1 MTTPMH
7 RKKTVRWVL
16 LAALAAGFTLLLL
29 QWRAPLTQVSADA
42 ANVAS
47 NDQQATSAQSPSSG
61 HTLAEAPASLR
72 ERLHQS
78 LLRGAQQASAE
89 QLTQALN
96 TLRWTDSEWQADPA
110 AGLQRIQQRCQQQLS
125 RAFERNADDSDI
137 QQLCEQQLLLS
148 LAESQGLTLEQ
159 ASRFIAISQENPQPL
174 KQFQQRSPLSDFDN
188 PLQFF
193 EQYWAS
199 QDALFGTN
207 ISHKVFGAQRDGM
220 RFNQRFQDF
229 LAQAKNLPLKD
240 RLTWYE
246 QQQQQFASQHGQP
259 LSVLS
264 SDAIDHV
271 NRLISLYEAGDSAN
285 ADDKLQQ
292 RYQLRRQYLS
302 ETSAERWRKR
312 EERQLNESGA
322 LAELN

>member
-1 MTTPMH
+1 MQRLTII
-7 RKKTVRWVL
+7 RLVL
-16 LAALAAGFTLLLL
+16 LAALATGFTVLLL
-29 QWRAPLTQVSADA
+29 QWRTPLTQVGGDSVSLVTDPQSDA
-42 ANVAS
+42 
-47 NDQQATSAQSPSSG
+47 SPE
-61 HTLAEAPASLR
+61 HTLADAPASLR

-78 LLRGAQQASAE
+78 LLRGAQQAAAR
-89 QLTQALN
+89 QLTQSLN
-96 TLRWTDSEWQADPA
+96 TLHWHESEWQADPN
-110 AGLQRIQQRCQQQLS
+110 AGLERLQQRCQQQLS
-125 RAFERNADDSDI
+125 RAFERNADASDI

-159 ASRFIAISQENPQPL
+159 ASHFISLSRENPQPL

-193 EQYWAS
+193 EQYWAT
-199 QDALFGTN
+199 QDALYGAD
-207 ISHKVFGAQRDGM
+207 ISREVFGAQRDGM

-229 LAQAKNLPLKD
+229 LTQAKNLPLKD
-240 RLTWYE
+240 RLAWYE

-259 LSVLS
+259 LSALS

-271 NRLISLYEAGDSAN
+271 NRLISLYEAGDAAN

-302 ETSAERWRKR
+302 EASAERWRKR
-312 EERQLNESGA
+312 EERQLKESGT
-322 LAELN
+322 LAELH